1 MRNLEKVYFF
11 EKFSLKISPLTFRFP
26 YTGTASGLI
35 KLAKIILIQTQK
47 KNKKTKSF
55 LQNKNPK

>member
-47 KNKKTKSF
+47 KSKKNKKFS
-55 LQNKNPK
+55 PK